1 MLFVY
6 SLKLKLVCVLEFIKE
21 TLTIIHTLWS
31 LTSLSI
37 CSSWY
42 HGMISRSD
50 AERAL
55 RSVNCDCFLIR
66 ESQNRGGEHS
76 LTLTHKGK
84 VKHFRIDTKPGS
96 KIRYELY
103 GAKRSFLRLSEL
115 VEYYSQY
122 CLSADG
128 ELLVTPYPKDVSTWA
143 PHTHPHTHT
152 LLHMQISNTCRMFIH
167 TVTCCSTIRIRSA
180 CFY

>member
-1 MLFVY
+1 MHTLA
-6 SLKLKLVCVLEFIKE
+6 L
-21 TLTIIHTLWS
+21 TLTLTLT
-31 LTSLSI
+31 LTPSI

-143 PHTHPHTHT
+143 PCTHTHT
-152 LLHMQISNTCRMFIH
+152 HTHAHTHTHTASYANKWYMSCVCTLIHGTCTPVHVCLI
-167 TVTCCSTIRIRSA
+167 
-180 CFY
+180 